1 MNKDIYIAYRRKQEP
16 ALARLACKNLEDDG
30 YSVYLDVTAPPRGG
44 YVQKEIE
51 EKVQECT
58 DFIIIV
64 DSNTFKRDAEKSGID
79 YLRMELMNAYHK
91 EKNIIPLLNGI
102 EKINEED
109 LPSEC
114 SFLSKLKACV
124 YNENYSDG
132 SFKRLKGF
140 LKSAPKS
147 KKRAKNKQKQDQP
160 TNEYTNEDVTE
171 DTNEDVTDD
180 YQRNKYTTGPSYES
194 YGFEKQPLNWFG
206 KKARK
211 IREFFWYVAG
221 ADIDILRLCTSCYGT
236 YAVIGTLICLTSTLA
251 LLTGGYAIYSI
262 TRDEWYAALATIF
275 FAPVYAYLIFSIDR
289 SFVVGDSLSM
299 PKTPSGWFIMFGK
312 VITRLFLALVIGL
325 IISAPIELMVFHG
338 QIDIEVAKN
347 LENDAQELKQHIIEE
362 ENKINNE
369 ISDIKKDK
377 QSYEEKAEARHQEA
391 AKEQTRTSKKYP
403 DGRGPEF
410 IKIKN
415 EETELRNSAKKCEDD
430 IIEKQERLR
439 ILNQQKLQLEQKA
452 ATEFRGKN
460 DFITRYK
467 AFSKIIDKR
476 IENGKNDSDKKNENG
491 ENDSDK
497 KNENGEHNSMWY
509 VAWAIRILFIM
520 FEIAPIISKLLLS
533 LSEANQYEKLIKEIE
548 DEKNKNYKNAMIG
561 IFDRMFGD
569 DFKKYSKG
577 KFEPLSGF
585 MEEEYRK
592 SQLVYKRE
600 DDLNHFSRDYGYN

>member
-299 PKTPSGWFIMFGK
+299 PQTPSGWFIMFGK

-347 LENDAQELKQHIIEE
+347 LENDVKEIGKNVSENEQKINKQLDTLYNRLQDYKNNADATFAASEE
-362 ENKINNE
+362 ERKIK
-369 ISDIKKDK
+369 S
-377 QSYEEKAEARHQEA
+377 R
-391 AKEQTRTSKKYP
+391 KYP
-403 DGRGPEF
+403 DGRGPHYCDLKDKADEAKLEYEDF
-410 IKIKN
+410 LKSYANDTARLKAD
-415 EETELRNSAKKCEDD
+415 LRSIDSTKAK
-430 IIEKQERLR
+430 Q
-439 ILNQQKLQLEQKA
+439 NQQ
-452 ATEFRGKN
+452 ATEIRDKN

-476 IENGKNDSDKKNENG
+476 IENGK
-491 ENDSDK
+491 NDSDK

-561 IFDRMFGD
+561 IYDRMFGD

-592 SQLVYKRE
+592 AQLVYKRE